1 MLDVALKY
9 PCPGGLLH
17 PPWLAAPSVQ
27 EEGALHPSLGSA
39 VGLEGAHA
47 WAPHK
52 GATIIFQVS
61 GWKLER
67 QTVVMDLGS
76 SLTTPD
82 VQECQAREE

>member
-17 PPWLAAPSVQ
+17 PPWLAALSVQ

-61 GWKLER
+61 DWKLER
-67 QTVVMDLGS
+67 
-76 SLTTPD
+76 
-82 VQECQAREE
+82 